1 MSVIKKIIIKELQ
14 AHNKGVSVWIGLI
27 GLLLIQGYFLTLNLM
42 NYSDPFSTPGNW
54 NDGPMTVLLLDCC
67 FLGVLFSPFITISTI
82 CLERKEN
89 TLEFLL
95 AQPIKTSSIILGKLI
110 ASTILIFAIL
120 SFPTIGIIWLSK
132 FGVIDYGHYLSGLIG
147 LLLLSFALSGLGIFI
162 SSITDNLTAAFSI
175 SFPVFLSFWFIGFL
189 ENTNTNN
196 SALLQGFAEL
206 GFQKKLAN
214 FSEGII
220 HPENVFYFVLF
231 GLFWFLL
238 TKKIMELRGWK

>member
-1 MSVIKKIIIKELQ
+1 MNTVKKIITKELQ
-14 AHNKGVSVWIGLI
+14 GHNKGVSVWIGLI

-54 NDGPMTVLLLDCC
+54 NDGPMTVLLLDSC

-95 AQPIKTSSIILGKLI
+95 SQPIKASSIILGKLI

-120 SFPTIGIIWLSK
+120 SLPTIGIIWLGK

-147 LLLLSFALSGLGIFI
+147 LILLSFALSGLGIFI
-162 SSITDNLTAAFSI
+162 SSITENLTAAFSI

-189 ENTNTNN
+189 ENTNTNV
-196 SALLQGFAEL
+196 LLQGLAEL

-214 FSEGII
+214 FSEGVVN
-220 HPENVFYFVLF
+220 PENVLYFIFF

-238 TKKIMELRGWK
+238 TKKTMQLRGWK

>member
-1 MSVIKKIIIKELQ
+1 MNTVKKIITKELQ
-14 AHNKGVSVWIGLI
+14 GHNKGVSIWIGLI

-54 NDGPMTVLLLDCC
+54 NDGPMTVLLLDSC

-95 AQPIKTSSIILGKLI
+95 SQPIKASSIILGKLI

-120 SFPTIGIIWLSK
+120 SLPTIGIVWLGK

-147 LLLLSFALSGLGIFI
+147 LILLSFALSGLGIFI
-162 SSITDNLTAAFSI
+162 SSITENLTAAFSI

-189 ENTNTNN
+189 ENTNTNV
-196 SALLQGFAEL
+196 LLQGLAEL

-214 FSEGII
+214 FSEGVVN
-220 HPENVFYFVLF
+220 PENVLYFIFF

-238 TKKIMELRGWK
+238 TKKTMQLRGWK

>member
-1 MSVIKKIIIKELQ
+1 MNTVKKIITKELQ
-14 AHNKGVSVWIGLI
+14 GHNKGVSVWIGLI

-54 NDGPMTVLLLDCC
+54 NDGPMTVLLLDSC

-95 AQPIKTSSIILGKLI
+95 SQPIKASSIILGKLI

-120 SFPTIGIIWLSK
+120 SLPTIGIVWLGK

-147 LLLLSFALSGLGIFI
+147 LILLSFALSGLGIFI
-162 SSITDNLTAAFSI
+162 SSITENLTAAFSI

-189 ENTNTNN
+189 ENTNTNV
-196 SALLQGFAEL
+196 LLQGLAEL

-214 FSEGII
+214 FSEGVVN
-220 HPENVFYFVLF
+220 PENVLYFIFF

-238 TKKIMELRGWK
+238 TKKTMQLRGWK

>member
-1 MSVIKKIIIKELQ
+1 MNTVKKIITKELQ
-14 AHNKGVSVWIGLI
+14 GHNKGVSIWIGLI

-54 NDGPMTVLLLDCC
+54 NDGPMTVLLLDSC

-95 AQPIKTSSIILGKLI
+95 SQPIKASSIILGKLI

-120 SFPTIGIIWLSK
+120 SLPTIGIVWLGK

-147 LLLLSFALSGLGIFI
+147 LILLSVALSGL
-162 SSITDNLTAAFSI
+162 
-175 SFPVFLSFWFIGFL
+175 
-189 ENTNTNN
+189 
-196 SALLQGFAEL
+196 
-206 GFQKKLAN
+206 
-214 FSEGII
+214 
-220 HPENVFYFVLF
+220 
-231 GLFWFLL
+231 
-238 TKKIMELRGWK
+238 

>member
-1 MSVIKKIIIKELQ
+1 MNTVKKIITKELQ
-14 AHNKGVSVWIGLI
+14 GHNKGVSVWIGLI

-54 NDGPMTVLLLDCC
+54 NDGPMTVLLLDSC

-95 AQPIKTSSIILGKLI
+95 SQPIKASSIILGKLI

-120 SFPTIGIIWLSK
+120 SLPTIGIVWLGK

-147 LLLLSFALSGLGIFI
+147 LILLSFALSGLGVFI
-162 SSITDNLTAAFSI
+162 SSITENLTAAFSI

-189 ENTNTNN
+189 ENTNTN
-196 SALLQGFAEL
+196 ALLQGLAEL

-214 FSEGII
+214 FSEGIVN
-220 HPENVFYFVLF
+220 PENVLYFIFF

-238 TKKIMELRGWK
+238 TKKTMELKGWK